1 MIATNEYQVFSLLF
15 FFRRLRYYPVLA
27 SLQLRNF
34 AVRFFT
40 CLYMI
45 ANIVYTIIREGA
57 CMGYLPL
64 AKYYSPIEEAK
75 LRMELGTRFIIYG
88 LVKNTPHFGL
98 LSYITAELC
107 VRFVYDSIYVPLK
120 KKQSIWLSPVA
131 QLDEYAFAK
140 FYVTRLFRRNVHT
153 ARRADLEEV
162 DIDDLIDYEHEN
174 RSQAKRKPSKIKKY
188 LNEIYTWNDDFRF
201 TTIATC
207 TYTVAVVFLYYLAC
221 TLVFLY
227 TSRTAGHISFI
238 RHYIEST
245 LHIEFKGFF
254 SLRSTIFWSAFI
266 TFVIYV
272 YQLFLGMKNY
282 KKHKLQLLRG
292 IYEDVPSTQNFKA
305 NSIAAKSVHYSG
317 FLVGYMAWGF
327 VICFHLIF
335 FIMIIIRIASLQI
348 RYFEIVLAFTVP
360 VLVVYLLKMVS
371 ISSAGKF
378 FFIQDAEEKLNLKNR
393 KVYAIFVYFNFFAGK
408 SNEQEEKEQNFKQ
421 KSFQIVFLVLH
432 RASFDCVKQRF

>member
-75 LRMELGTRFIIYG
+75 LRMELGTWFIIYG

-238 RHYIEST
+238 R
-245 LHIEFKGFF
+245 
-254 SLRSTIFWSAFI
+254 
-266 TFVIYV
+266 
-272 YQLFLGMKNY
+272 
-282 KKHKLQLLRG
+282 G